1 MPKIKTKRVGFK
13 LDMTPM
19 VDVAFLL
26 LTFFMLTTQF
36 RPPEP
41 TPIDL
46 PSSNATVPLPDT
58 DILMVQIGKSDELFL
73 GVDSQPARERI
84 FESTIRKQ
92 LQEAGYPAIEDSL
105 RKFKLADA
113 FAINKE
119 NLEKMII
126 AARFANPKVRPVI
139 KADVNSSYEMVD
151 FVMKT
156 FKRTNMPTFN
166 LITGLEGGLGDS
178 NK

>member
-1 MPKIKTKRVGFK
+1 MPKVKTKRVGFK

-36 RPPEP
+36 KPPEP

-46 PSSNATVPLPDT
+46 PSSNATVLLPDT
-58 DILMVQIGKSDELFL
+58 DILMVQIGKNDELFL
-73 GVDSQPARERI
+73 GVNSQPERERI

-92 LQEAGYPAIEDSL
+92 LQEANYPAIDDSL
-105 RKFKLADA
+105 RKFKISEA
-113 FAINKE
+113 FRVNKD
-119 NLEKMII
+119 NLEKFII

-156 FKRTNMPTFN
+156 FKKTNMPTFN
-166 LITGLEGGLGDS
+166 LITGLEGGVG
-178 NK
+178 NPNN